1 MKTRLLAGI
10 ALMALAAGSQLAARR
25 IPARVQGTDYAATL
39 PADGRQKA
47 SDWEWDP
54 NPDAPALPMN
64 EFTFDDIENWTGTG
78 ENKAAL
84 VIQWNDP
91 RETHAIVFGYRWDGL
106 ATGTDMIKAVVKNNP
121 RLYTLMQYTNV
132 SSPTDPLGGYTINGF
147 GWDADND
154 GDIALVD
161 TKDGEI
167 YTSEDGF
174 FEHPRGYV
182 PGSGGSSDYDYD
194 DWLALDEDD
203 YWGAGWFLSY
213 WSYWVGPLG
222 ETLLYSNWGASG
234 RVLEDGACDGWNFSL
249 NMYPSDW
256 KEFKSA
262 PSLIPEGAK
271 TEFAVG
277 DLFYKLIDFSKG
289 TVKVVNPSVLTT
301 IEKAAYRDFDNADIV
316 IPSTFSEGEQTYT
329 VIEIDDEAFAD
340 VAGIVSVTIPAS
352 VSKIGARAFL
362 WNEGLVEIKGA
373 DGTDLDKTLTSIGE
387 EAFKGCVSLRSLV
400 LPEAMRVIP
409 KGAYMY
415 SPLADNLTVPSTVEE
430 ISDEAFAYTQIKD
443 IYIPAS
449 VRKIGN
455 KAFYGKLVSSVKSD
469 SFYPAE
475 LDTEAFLDNIYS
487 SATLTVP
494 DGFTGTYAE
503 AAGWKRFSRTD
514 VMTVAVNTGDTF
526 SLDGVTYNV
535 TDTSEESPSLKVSYA
550 KVDGKPDRTKI
561 AAANK
566 AAYTGAVTVPEKIR
580 LMGRDYKVT
589 AINDSA
595 FYGASEMTSL
605 SISAKVETIGAHTFY
620 DCTKLAEVTL
630 PSTVKE
636 LGTYAFSYSGIKSI
650 ILPEGTERLGDRVFF
665 QCSALESVNIP
676 ESLTAI
682 PSYCFSY
689 CKSLESLVFG
699 DNIKEFGTYAMQNC
713 SSLTS
718 VTLPES
724 LKSISTGM
732 FSSCASLETAAIPA
746 SVTEIGNTA
755 FSGCSSLVLTLHEG
769 ITTIGTEAFKGI
781 ANTSFRL
788 PETVTAVSNGLFNG
802 CPNLTDL
809 TIGTGVK
816 SIGSSAFANCKMLE
830 NLTVSDSSEGDD
842 SRERLSASGISFPAS
857 LTSIGNYAFQNCAAI
872 RSVIIPETVTSL
884 GTYVFQG
891 SGITEAELPNS
902 ITTGP
907 SSLFYSCANLKKV
920 TLGNSMKS
928 IGQNMFRDC
937 TALETISVKDEE
949 ETPDTPAINLPATLT
964 TIGTWAFTNCKN
976 MTSIVIPD
984 GVTSIG
990 ANDFDGC
997 SALASVTLPAR
1008 LTSIGNYAF
1017 RNTAITELTLPAT
1030 TGDMAYTSD
1039 ILYGCPEGT
1048 KVYVCNTGTPKKAG
1062 SNLWRIAT
1070 GKYADIIVAAGK
1082 KSDYMAA
1089 AGWKSSVIS
1098 EVMPDGIECEY
1109 TVDDNGSDDVEIRVE
1124 AGFTYETELP
1134 AMFREAND
1142 SCLFTDQAEFNVL
1155 YREATTTEDTPESIA
1170 EEGDDAGISGFTS
1183 TPLSLDTEG
1192 TGSFFMTRPGKTTAY
1207 DVMLSAAT
1215 GETTVTGTPGT
1226 VTLTGKIET
1235 GMTVVTDGCDA
1246 ETEIY
1251 TLDGVR
1257 VNGNSG
1263 LQPGIYVTVRHGK
1276 SDKII
1281 VK

>member
-106 ATGTDMIKAVVKNNP
+106 ATGADMIKAVVKNNP

-167 YTSEDGF
+167 YNSEDGF
-174 FEHPRGYV
+174 FEHPRGYNPEV
-182 PGSGGSSDYDYD
+182 GGSSDYDYD

-203 YWGAGWFLSY
+203 YWGAGWYVSY
-213 WSYWVGPLG
+213 WSYWVGQFG
-222 ETLLYSNWGASG
+222 ETLSYSGWGASG
-234 RVLEDGACDGWNFSL
+234 RVLEDGACDGWNYSL
-249 NMYPSDW
+249 DMIPRDW
-256 KEFKSA
+256 KDFKSA
-262 PSLIPEGAK
+262 PSLMPEDAK

-301 IEKAAYRDFDNADIV
+301 VENAAYRDFDNADIV

-329 VIEIDDEAFAD
+329 VIKIDDEAFAD

-362 WNEGLVEIKGA
+362 YDEDLMEIKGG
-373 DGTDLDKTLTSIGE
+373 DGAILEKTVKSIGE
-387 EAFKGCVSLRSLV
+387 EAFAGCSLETLF
-400 LPEAMRVIP
+400 LPEAMKVIP
-409 KGAYMY
+409 RGIYKNC
-415 SPLADNLTVPSTVEE
+415 SLTGTLTIPSTVEE
-430 ISDEAFAYTQIKD
+430 ISDEAFENNPIEAIS
-443 IYIPAS
+443 IPSS
-449 VRKIGN
+449 VKKIGSA
-455 KAFYGKLVSSVKSD
+455 AFHCSLIKTVSSV
-469 SFYPAE
+469 SFYPPV
-475 LDTEAFLDNIYS
+475 LDSNAFTTATYR
-487 SATLTVP
+487 SATLVVP
-494 DGFTGTYAE
+494 DGFAGAYAGADGWMRFTTTG
-503 AAGWKRFSRTD
+503 S
-514 VMTVAVNTGDTF
+514 MTVDVNNGDMF
-526 SLDGVTYNV
+526 ALDGVTYSV
-535 TDTSEESPSLKVSYA
+535 TDSSEETPSVKISYA

-580 LMGRDYKVT
+580 LMGRDYKIT

-605 SISAKVETIGAHTFY
+605 SIEAKVETIGAHTFY

-636 LGTYAFSYSGIKSI
+636 IGTYAFSYSGITSI
-650 ILPEGTERLGDRVFF
+650 TLPEGTERLGDRVFF
-665 QCSALESVNIP
+665 QCNALETVNIP
-676 ESLTAI
+676 EALDEI
-682 PSYCFSY
+682 PAYCFSY
-689 CKSLESLVFG
+689 CTSLTSLSFG
-699 DNIKEFGTYAMQNC
+699 DNIKEFGTDAMQNC
-713 SSLTS
+713 TSLTEVRLPASLTKIGTRNFVNCSSL
-718 VTLPES
+718 E
-724 LKSISTGM
+724 KID
-732 FSSCASLETAAIPA
+732 IPA
-746 SVTEIGNTA
+746 TVSEIGNSA
-755 FSGCSSLVLTLHEG
+755 FSGCKNLVITLPEG
-769 ITTIGTEAFKGI
+769 VTAIGTEAFKATGNTAFVLPNSITTLSNSLFNSCEKLTEVTIGNEVTSIGSSVFANCKKLTTLGVSVSEQDEGYPARQTVPGI
-781 ANTSFRL
+781 VFPASLSSIGNSAFQSCEAITTVSV
-788 PETVTAVSNGLFNG
+788 PETVT
-802 CPNLTDL
+802 
-809 TIGTGVK
+809 K
-816 SIGSSAFANCKMLE
+816 
-830 NLTVSDSSEGDD
+830 
-842 SRERLSASGISFPAS
+842 
-857 LTSIGNYAFQNCAAI
+857 
-872 RSVIIPETVTSL
+872 L
-884 GTYVFQG
+884 GTNVFQG

-902 ITTGP
+902 ITAG
-907 SSLFYSCANLKKV
+907 SNALFQSCANLRKV
-920 TLGNSMKS
+920 TLGNRMKS
-928 IGQNMFRDC
+928 VGQNMFRDC
-937 TALETISVKDEE
+937 TALETISVKGAE
-949 ETPDTPAINLPATLT
+949 ETPETPAFNMPPTLT
-964 TIGTWAFTNCKN
+964 SIGTWAFANCKK

-984 GVTSIG
+984 DVTSIG

-1048 KVYVCNTGTPKKAG
+1048 KVYVCNTGTPKRAG
-1062 SNLWRIAT
+1062 SNLWRLAT
-1070 GKYADIIVAAGK
+1070 GKYAQIAVPAGK
-1082 KSDYMAA
+1082 KSDYTAA
-1089 AGWKSSVIS
+1089 AGWKNSVIS
-1098 EVMPDGIECEY
+1098 EVMPDGIECAY

-1142 SCLFTDQAEFNVL
+1142 LCLFTDQAEFNVL
-1155 YREATTTEDTPESIA
+1155 YREATTTEDTPDSIA

-1192 TGSFFMTRPGKTTAY
+1192 SGSFFMTRPEKTTAY

-1226 VTLTGKIET
+1226 FTLTGKIET

-1251 TLDGVR
+1251 TLDGLR

-1263 LQPGIYVTVRHGK
+1263 LQPGIYVTVRSGK
-1276 SDKII
+1276 TSKVI